1 MNQSKEM
8 TKLAIAAL
16 EDKKAND
23 VRVID
28 IAGVS
33 VIADYFVIASGS
45 NTNQVQAMADSVREA
60 LGRAG
65 HEPRQVEGYG
75 SANWI
80 LMDYNDII
88 VHIFSDGT
96 HRHRISEVSFLLLL
110 YIFPALFASLDRTH
124 SPASHIITPIIN
136 LIYLLSWKDAPVS
149 HDQKSG
155 HTIQG
160 KYIPS
165 RFCGCHLF
173 FHSYSFRLCDLPASS

>member
-45 NTNQVQAMADSVREA
+45 NTNQVQAMSDSVREA

-88 VHIFSDGT
+88 VHIFSDESRT
-96 HRHRISEVSFLLLL
+96 FYDLERIWRDGKEVSVGEFETE
-110 YIFPALFASLDRTH
+110 D
-124 SPASHIITPIIN
+124 
-136 LIYLLSWKDAPVS
+136 V
-149 HDQKSG
+149 QK
-155 HTIQG
+155 
-160 KYIPS
+160 
-165 RFCGCHLF
+165 
-173 FHSYSFRLCDLPASS
+173 

>member
-1 MNQSKEM
+1 MNQSKKM

-88 VHIFSDGT
+88 VHIFSDESRT
-96 HRHRISEVSFLLLL
+96 FYDLERIWRDGKEQFL
-110 YIFPALFASLDRTH
+110 
-124 SPASHIITPIIN
+124 HILQSAVMAI
-136 LIYLLSWKDAPVS
+136 
-149 HDQKSG
+149 
-155 HTIQG
+155 
-160 KYIPS
+160 
-165 RFCGCHLF
+165 
-173 FHSYSFRLCDLPASS
+173 DLVFTFS